1 VLVHDDSRFWD
12 ISGVSL
18 STGAQGFKLQF
29 ESLQA
34 VLSGGIAFETPKT
47 APPSVPAKEGT
58 VFALFPD
65 HDSVQDASYT
75 EHFSFLVEFSG
86 SVHGLES
93 GAPVEFRGVRIGQV
107 TDVHLEFDSR
117 TNTVSVPVI
126 LSLERQR
133 VRLVDAPIPRGPSL
147 MGELVA
153 HGVRA
158 QLRTSSLI
166 TGQLFVAL
174 DFFPNAPPAQLIT
187 TGRYAQIPTVPTD
200 LESIAS
206 SLSDVLNKVSALP
219 IDQLVQDLRK
229 TLQSYQGL
237 AETPELRESLK
248 SLSKVLA
255 NTEVLTREAN
265 TEVGPM
271 IASLRKMA
279 DAATLAFDRA
289 DTLLASVTKGYGG
302 DSSMRRELGDLVR
315 QLQETVKS
323 VKLLADYLEQHPDSL
338 IRGKTAGAA
347 R

>member
-1 VLVHDDSRFWD
+1 
-12 ISGVSL
+12 
-18 STGAQGFKLQF
+18 
-29 ESLQA
+29 
-34 VLSGGIAFETPKT
+34 
-47 APPSVPAKEGT
+47 
-58 VFALFPD
+58 
-65 HDSVQDASYT
+65 
-75 EHFSFLVEFSG
+75 
-86 SVHGLES
+86 
-93 GAPVEFRGVRIGQV
+93 
-107 TDVHLEFDSR
+107 
-117 TNTVSVPVI
+117 
-126 LSLERQR
+126 
-133 VRLVDAPIPRGPSL
+133 
-147 MGELVA
+147 
-153 HGVRA
+153 
-158 QLRTSSLI
+158 
-166 TGQLFVAL
+166 
-174 DFFPNAPPAQLIT
+174 
-187 TGRYAQIPTVPTD
+187 
-200 LESIAS
+200 
-206 SLSDVLNKVSALP
+206 LSDVLNKVSALP